1 MGCKEN
7 VSDLNK
13 KENIKV
19 SYDDERDLWEEVK
32 NENRSINGFSFEELK

>member
-7 VSDLNK
+7 GSDLKK

-19 SYDDERDLWEEVK
+19 SYDDERDLWEDVK
-32 NENRSINGFSFEELK
+32 NENRRINGFSFEEFK